1 MNSTI
6 HMPVLLHEVL
16 DTLKPKDGDVIVD
29 GTFGGGGYTRSIL
42 RAANC
47 RVIGLDRDPQAIERG
62 KEVVREFPGRLTLV
76 NGTFGSMQDLLA
88 SQEIEAVDGIVL
100 DLGVSSDQ
108 IEVAERGFSFQQ
120 DGPLDMRMGSTG
132 ISAAGVVNTLSEQ
145 ALAGIIY
152 VFGEELKANAIAR
165 AIVAARARG
174 EITRTSE
181 LASLCARVVGRQ
193 ANGNHPATRTFQ
205 ALRIYVNDELGEL
218 ARGLNAAEA
227 LLKPGGRIVVVSF
240 HSLEDRMVKR
250 FLSERCGKA
259 SQGSR
264 HMPVAPK
271 VKDLPSFTICSKK
284 AVTASR
290 EEIARNARSRSAK
303 LRFATRTVEPAIP
316 FDPVKAGVMPEVRA

>member
-1 MNSTI
+1 MNATI
-6 HMPVLLHEVL
+6 HLPVLLPEVL
-16 DTLKPKDGDVIVD
+16 QALRPKDGDVIVD
-29 GTFGGGGYTRSIL
+29 GTFGGGGYTRAIL
-42 RAANC
+42 RSANC
-47 RVIGLDRDPQAIERG
+47 KVIGFDRDPLAIERG
-62 KEVVREFPGRLTLV
+62 KEIVREFPGRLSLV

-88 SQEIEAVDGIVL
+88 SQDIEAVDGIVL

-120 DGPLDMRMGSTG
+120 DGPLDMRMGDTG
-132 ISAAGVVNTLSEQ
+132 ISAAGVVNSYSEQ
-145 ALAGIIY
+145 SLAGIIY
-152 VFGEELKANAIAR
+152 VFGEEPKANSVAR
-165 AIVAARARG
+165 AIVAARLKG
-174 EITRTSE
+174 DITRTSE

-205 ALRIYVNDELGEL
+205 ALRIHVNDELGEL

-227 LLKPGGRIVVVSF
+227 LLKPGGRLVVVSF

-264 HMPVAPK
+264 HLPAVPSKAG
-271 VKDLPSFTICSKK
+271 LPSFEICSKK
-284 AVTASR
+284 AVTANR
-290 EEIARNARSRSAK
+290 EELARNARARSAK
-303 LRFATRTVEPAIP
+303 LRFATRTVQPAIP

>member
-1 MNSTI
+1 MNATI
-6 HMPVLLHEVL
+6 HLPVLLPEVL
-16 DTLKPKDGDVIVD
+16 QALRPKDGDVIVD
-29 GTFGGGGYTRSIL
+29 GTFGGGGYTRAIL
-42 RAANC
+42 RSANC
-47 RVIGLDRDPQAIERG
+47 KVVGFDRDPLAVERG
-62 KEVVREFPGRLTLV
+62 KEIVREFPGRLSLV

-88 SQEIEAVDGIVL
+88 SQDIEAVDGIVL

-120 DGPLDMRMGSTG
+120 DGPLDMRMGDTG
-132 ISAAGVVNTLSEQ
+132 ISAAGVVNSYSEQ
-145 ALAGIIY
+145 SLAGIIY
-152 VFGEELKANAIAR
+152 VFGEEPKANSVAR
-165 AIVAARARG
+165 AIVAARLKG
-174 EITRTSE
+174 DITRTSE

-205 ALRIYVNDELGEL
+205 ALRIHVNDELGEL

-227 LLKPGGRIVVVSF
+227 LLKPGGRLVVVSF

-264 HMPVAPK
+264 HLPAMPSK
-271 VKDLPSFTICSKK
+271 TDHPSFEICSKK
-284 AVTASR
+284 AVTANR
-290 EEIARNARSRSAK
+290 EELARNARARSAK
-303 LRFATRTVEPAIP
+303 LRFATRTVQPAIP